1 MDRSVKDELS
11 KPEYAAKALANFIFR
26 EVIEDAHTK
35 YNISQEDIREM
46 CKNAVNN
53 AQFCLEL
60 FSGSGHFDTD
70 DETHHAAIQRFVFL
84 QGMYGIS
91 WDKPEWTE
99 YHEKLRSILENSVE

>member
-1 MDRSVKDELS
+1 MDNFLEQELK
-11 KPEYAAKALANFIFR
+11 KPEYHAIAIANFIFR
-26 EVIEDAHTK
+26 EIIEEEHSK
-35 YNISQEDIREM
+35 YNISQDDMREM

-70 DETHHAAIQRFVFL
+70 DTTHHAAIQRFVFL

-91 WDKPEWTE
+91 WDAPVWTE
-99 YHEKLRSILENSVE
+99 EHQQLFHILTAEL